1 MEVLTQALGSL
12 GFDWRIALA
21 NLVNFLIIFFI
32 LKHFF
37 FGSVQKAIAERKTKI
52 EKGLSDAKEAELLL
66 ASSETE
72 KARVLKEAALLAQGI
87 VSSGEEKALVLAAA
101 MQAKAQKEAEELVA
115 KAHKKQAEL
124 DAIKDKEIE
133 KIVPALA
140 AQMVEKIL
148 LEKMNPAENEQY
160 IKRILAK

>member
-1 MEVLTQALGSL
+1 MDVLTQALGSL

-21 NLVNFLIIFFI
+21 NLVNFLIIFFV

-37 FGSVQKAIAERKTKI
+37 FGSVQKAIAERKAKI
-52 EKGLSDAKEAELLL
+52 EKGLSDAKEAESLL

-72 KARVLKEAALLAQGI
+72 KARVLKEAALSAQAI
-87 VSSGEEKALVLAAA
+87 VSSGEEKALVLAADLHT
-101 MQAKAQKEAEELVA
+101 KAEKEAEEIIA

-124 DAIKDKEIE
+124 SAISDKEIQ

-148 LEKMNPAENEQY
+148 LEKMTASENEQY
-160 IKRILAK
+160 IKRILTK